1 MERAVAIRRMPAT
14 GAPMPPPVW
23 QMVCEF
29 ANGHCLCA
37 ARGVRPCE
45 ATATAAAR
53 IRTRV
58 ELDLMAERRAA
69 RERAA

>member
-1 MERAVAIRRMPAT
+1 MAIRRMPAT
-14 GAPMPPPVW
+14 GAPMSPPVW

-37 ARGVRPCE
+37 ARGVGPCE

-58 ELDLMAERRAA
+58 EFDLMEERRAA
-69 RERAA
+69 KARVA